1 MEWKAIER
9 QIDELSILHTLP
21 MELHWHEATHFTG
34 LSHAIQELPCCPDGP
49 QMFRSSPLAITL
61 LLPALV
67 VPASYVV
74 ADDQPI
80 PPAEPKSQ
88 QECTTYQRQQIDYAH
103 AAAQK
108 SRECS
113 EKYRTAKSD
122 DIVLYQSSCGGNILS
137 AFKSCRALSDEA
149 WCALAGV
156 SDKVSA
162 CLAKAGA
169 AEQKRLTE
177 VLAQSEKQKKVETEK
192 VPRRNDAARD
202 SGSGTSDSAPQEQE
216 HVGTLERHLTTG
228 SGNAERQT
236 ASSAKGIDDASGAK
250 QVMDDTT
257 AELRKVVQHE
267 QERAS
272 RLEAALAAA
281 RREVEAQTALATK
294 AIDEANRMKQTAEQS
309 SAELKLTLEKEHERA
324 EAFVNDLSMAHATIY
339 AYEAQARRAADR
351 AAAPQEASE
360 TGAAELRRS
369 LQQEQERGER
379 LAHDLEAARQEIEL
393 QAAQASAEATRLKQ
407 VAADTSAVSLRLLQR
422 EREKTAQL
430 ERELAS
436 QRNAASGDTTK
447 RRGVQDKRPEAD
459 AIRPVA
465 TSQTTLGATRTNAR
479 PDSGNAAE
487 VARLV
492 ARASVLLG
500 QGDIASARAVLER
513 AAEIGDAR
521 ASFALAETYDPI
533 ILRKWG
539 AYGTVGD
546 TAKARDLYARA
557 RAGGIKEAEER
568 LDSSRR

>member
-1 MEWKAIER
+1 
-9 QIDELSILHTLP
+9 
-21 MELHWHEATHFTG
+21 
-34 LSHAIQELPCCPDGP
+34 
-49 QMFRSSPLAITL
+49 MFRSSALAITL
-61 LLPALV
+61 LLSALV
-67 VPASYVV
+67 IPASSLV

-80 PPAEPKSQ
+80 PPADPKSQ

-103 AAAQK
+103 VAAQK

-113 EKYRTAKSD
+113 EKNRAAKND
-122 DIVLYQSSCGGNILS
+122 DIVLYQSSCGGKTLS
-137 AFKSCRALSDEA
+137 AFNSCRELSDEA

-156 SDKVSA
+156 SEKVSA

-177 VLAQSEKQKKVETEK
+177 VLAQSEKQKRVETEK
-192 VPRRNDAARD
+192 VPRGNDAAWD
-202 SGSGTSDSAPQEQE
+202 SGSGVLRNSPQQEQE
-216 HVGTLERHLTTG
+216 HVGPLERHLTTANR
-228 SGNAERQT
+228 NAERQT
-236 ASSAKGIDDASGAK
+236 ASSAKEIDDASGAK

-257 AELRKVVQHE
+257 AELRKFLQHE

-281 RREVEAQTALATK
+281 RREVETQTALATK

-309 SAELKLTLEKEHERA
+309 STELKLSLEKEHERA
-324 EAFVNDLSMAHATIY
+324 EAFRKDLSMAHATIY
-339 AYEAQARRAADR
+339 AYEAQARRATDR
-351 AAAPQEASE
+351 AAAPQQASE
-360 TGAAELRRS
+360 NGAAELRRS
-369 LQQEQERGER
+369 LQQEQERGGR
-379 LAHDLEAARQEIEL
+379 LAHDLEATRQEIEL
-393 QAAQASAEATRLKQ
+393 QAAKASAEATRLKQ
-407 VAADTSAVSLRLLQR
+407 VAEDTSAVSLRLLQQ

-436 QRNAASGDTTK
+436 QRNAASGGTTK

-459 AIRPVA
+459 AIGPVA
-465 TSQTTLGATRTNAR
+465 TSQTTLAATRTNAR

-500 QGDIASARAVLER
+500 QGNIASARAVLER
-513 AAEIGDAR
+513 AAEIGDAQ

-533 ILRKWG
+533 VLRKWG

-546 TAKARDLYARA
+546 AAKAHDLYARA
-557 RAGGIKEAEER
+557 RAGGIKEAKER
-568 LDSSRR
+568 LDSPRR

>member
-1 MEWKAIER
+1 V
-9 QIDELSILHTLP
+9 
-21 MELHWHEATHFTG
+21 
-34 LSHAIQELPCCPDGP
+34 
-49 QMFRSSPLAITL
+49 
-61 LLPALV
+61 LPALV
-67 VPASYVV
+67 VPASYLV

-103 AAAQK
+103 VAAQK

-113 EKYRTAKSD
+113 EKNRTAKND
-122 DIVLYQSSCGGNILS
+122 DIVLYQSSCGGKILS
-137 AFKSCRALSDEA
+137 AFKSCRELSDEA

-156 SDKVSA
+156 SEKVSA

-177 VLAQSEKQKKVETEK
+177 VLAQSEKQKRVEAEK
-192 VPRRNDAARD
+192 VQRGNDAAWD
-202 SGSGTSDSAPQEQE
+202 SGSGALDSPQQERE
-216 HVGTLERHLTTG
+216 HVGPLGRHLTTA
-228 SGNAERQT
+228 SRNAERQT
-236 ASSAKGIDDASGAK
+236 ASSARGIDDASGAK

-257 AELRKVVQHE
+257 AELRQLLQHE

-272 RLEAALAAA
+272 RLEAALEAT
-281 RREVEAQTALATK
+281 RREVETQTALATN

-309 SAELKLTLEKEHERA
+309 SAKLKLSLEKEHERA
-324 EAFVNDLSMAHATIY
+324 EAFEKDLSMAHATIY
-339 AYEAQARRAADR
+339 AYEAQAR
-351 AAAPQEASE
+351 AAAPQQ
-360 TGAAELRRS
+360 GAAELRRS
-369 LQQEQERGER
+369 LQQEQERGGR

-393 QAAQASAEATRLKQ
+393 QAAKASAEATRLKQ
-407 VAADTSAVSLRLLQR
+407 VAADTSADSLRLLQQ

-430 ERELAS
+430 ERDLAS
-436 QRNAASGDTTK
+436 QRNAVPGDTME
-447 RRGVQDKRPEAD
+447 RWGVQGKRPEAD

-465 TSQTTLGATRTNAR
+465 TSQTTLAARRTNAR
-479 PDSGNAAE
+479 PDSGSAAE
-487 VARLV
+487 VTRLV

-513 AAEIGDAR
+513 AAEIGDAH

-533 ILRKWG
+533 VLRKWG

-546 TAKARDLYARA
+546 AAKARDLYARA

-568 LDSSRR
+568 LDSPHR